1 MIKMINGAGTT
12 LTLPW
17 TLMISDSSFQ
27 KSVPVV
33 ARSGMDGGVRI
44 GYETMRPR
52 ELTIRGELG
61 HSEPDEYEGIT
72 IDDRRETIAYWD
84 KIMAFLLHSP
94 IRIYRNSN
102 DERFIYGYLQNS
114 QDELIWLGQQIKM
127 TLNFLCPDPFWYGDE
142 VTESAPG
149 TITNLGSAPSL
160 PIVTFSG
167 LGTTASVVNTTT
179 SQTLS
184 LSNDAAMGNVVVDC
198 KEFTAKVGATNVA
211 DYMTDAF
218 ISGGFELIPGDNV
231 LTGTAASVK
240 YRPRWY

>member
-17 TLMISDSSFQ
+17 TLMVPDSSFQ

-33 ARSGMDGGVRI
+33 ARSGVDGGVRI

-52 ELTIRGELG
+52 ELTIKGELG
-61 HSEPDEYEGIT
+61 HGEPDEYEGIT

-114 QDELIWLGQQIKM
+114 LDELVWLGQQIKV

-142 VTESAPG
+142 VTTSAPG
-149 TITNLGSAPSL
+149 TITVLGSAPSL
-160 PIVTFSG
+160 PIVTFTG

-179 SQTLS
+179 SQTLA

-198 KEFTAKVGATNVA
+198 KEFTAKSGTTNVA
-211 DYMTDAF
+211 NYMTDTF
-218 ISGGFELIPGDNV
+218 VSGGFELIPGDNV
-231 LTGTAASVK
+231 LTGTAASIK
-240 YRPRWY
+240 FRPRWF